1 MPRFPTDLNANAVD
15 LSQYRQPRS
24 HADTMLLAP
33 PDMDQIAT
41 NVRNLAGAM
50 FWRVQGCAQRGD
62 QAGASRAHVA
72 RARVIAEARR
82 EGIDV

>member
-1 MPRFPTDLNANAVD
+1 MPRIDAATAVD
-15 LSQYRQPRS
+15 LSQYRQPQPTTDK
-24 HADTMLLAP
+24 A
-33 PDMDQIAT
+33 QIAT

-50 FWRVQGCAQRGD
+50 FWRVQGCAQRDD